1 MKKVIALAATVLMAA
16 GIFSGCTLVQV
27 DAEADGNRVVAVVN
41 GEKILKKDWYSVY
54 YMYYMYYGSSADQET
69 LEQLKTTAL
78 DSLIYQ
84 TLWEQKAKEA
94 GYFEFTDEQRAQAK
108 EEGEKEMEEEIQA
121 NADSMKDAVEGQSGY
136 EDMDF
141 YAEAKAAYERD
152 MEEAGYTIDDL
163 IESKLN
169 EMACD
174 NYKENLLKDIGPLEA
189 DIVSK
194 YDELKKEQT
203 ESFTDS
209 AKDEYVSAF
218 NDGTIIVKN
227 LAGYSLVQH
236 ILINFDEDD
245 QENIQEL
252 YKAMT
257 DAQSE
262 VDEKQEELDESDAED
277 KTELETELEELKDEL
292 EKATKEY
299 EEAAEKAAEKIQE
312 ETDKIYDSVK
322 DADEDKF
329 IEVLLEETDDTG
341 MNTEE
346 KAKKGYLI
354 GDEDGMIEEF
364 HDAAVALKEEGE
376 ISAPVL
382 GPYGYHIIRKIK
394 DIPEGF
400 VELDQVRE
408 EIKESL
414 TTSMKDEK
422 WSSYQDEWYKAASI
436 KKYNGVMDV

>member
-108 EEGEKEMEEEIQA
+108 EEVEKEMEEEIQA

-292 EKATKEY
+292 EKATEEY

>member
-1 MKKVIALAATVLMAA
+1 M
-16 GIFSGCTLVQV
+16 
-27 DAEADGNRVVAVVN
+27 
-41 GEKILKKDWYSVY
+41 
-54 YMYYMYYGSSADQET
+54 
-69 LEQLKTTAL
+69 
-78 DSLIYQ
+78 
-84 TLWEQKAKEA
+84 
-94 GYFEFTDEQRAQAK
+94 
-108 EEGEKEMEEEIQA
+108 
-121 NADSMKDAVEGQSGY
+121 
-136 EDMDF
+136 
-141 YAEAKAAYERD
+141 
-152 MEEAGYTIDDL
+152 
-163 IESKLN
+163 
-169 EMACD
+169 
-174 NYKENLLKDIGPLEA
+174 
-189 DIVSK
+189 
-194 YDELKKEQT
+194 
-203 ESFTDS
+203 
-209 AKDEYVSAF
+209 
-218 NDGTIIVKN
+218 
-227 LAGYSLVQH
+227 QH

-400 VELDQVRE
+400 VELDRVRE

>member
-1 MKKVIALAATVLMAA
+1 
-16 GIFSGCTLVQV
+16 
-27 DAEADGNRVVAVVN
+27 
-41 GEKILKKDWYSVY
+41 
-54 YMYYMYYGSSADQET
+54 MYYMYYGSSADQET

-108 EEGEKEMEEEIQA
+108 EEVEKEMEEEIQA

-218 NDGTIIVKN
+218 DDGTIIVKN

-400 VELDQVRE
+400 VELDRVRE